1 MTAEQKNRPVR
12 VQWDP
17 ERDPRLKMLLYRSI
31 QIGISG
37 DLGKNWVHD
46 WIESIED
53 VTDKARVL
61 KEMLDRDESLGWEEL
76 VDKAIV
82 PVERPYPV
90 DEELRKILGMEK

>member
-1 MTAEQKNRPVR
+1 MTAEQKNGPVR

-17 ERDPRLKMLLYRSI
+17 ERDPRLKILPYRSI

-37 DLGKNWVHD
+37 DLGKKWVEG

-53 VTDKARVL
+53 VTDEARGF

-76 VDKAIV
+76 VDNGVV

-90 DEELRKILGMEK
+90 DEELRKILKMEQ